1 MSLSGDKRANIIK
14 AFNST
19 SRYWDGILNINNIYV
34 DNMVKVSKGANIVY
48 NDNVS
53 TNIYDKCDDF

>member
-19 SRYWDGILNINNIYV
+19 SRYLDGILNINNIYV
-34 DNMVKVSKGANIVY
+34 DNMVKVCKGANIVY